1 MQIIEEVVQ
10 KLYTLPESQILQV
23 LDFIKSLDVHQEN
36 LILTQEHQEFEA
48 IANQLAEEFHRYVVN
63 KNIPD
68 LSDYAISRADIY
80 EEHP

>member
-36 LILTQEHQEFEA
+36 LTLTQDHQEFEA
-48 IANQLAEEFHRYVVN
+48 IADQLADEFQSYMAN
-63 KNIPD
+63 KHIPD
-68 LSDYAISRADIY
+68 LSDYAISSSRVR
-80 EEHP
+80 

>member
-36 LILTQEHQEFEA
+36 LTLTQEHQKFEA
-48 IANQLAEEFHRYVVN
+48 IADQLADEFHSYVAN
-63 KNIPD
+63 KHIPD
-68 LSDYAISRADIY
+68 LSDYAISRAGIY